1 MAASPR
7 NEPHGPARTL
17 LAALP
22 VALLLAAAAAAQTAP
37 VTPAGDSAPPLA
49 LPANLPISID
59 AASSEVDYR
68 SNHVVFRD
76 VVITQGTARVAADH
90 ASATGLDFRDSTWVF
105 SGHVRIERDGGALES
120 DEARVQFRDNQ
131 LRVATITGQPARFE
145 QQLARSPDK
154 AHGRA
159 TTIVYDLATGRV
171 TFSGDAWLTD
181 GRNEIGGTELVYN
194 VREQRVVAEQQPGSD
209 GRVRITIR
217 PQDTSGRRS
226 EPPP

>member
-1 MAASPR
+1 M
-7 NEPHGPARTL
+7 
-17 LAALP
+17 
-22 VALLLAAAAAAQTAP
+22 
-37 VTPAGDSAPPLA
+37 
-49 LPANLPISID
+49 PANLPISVD

-76 VVITQGTARVAADH
+76 VVITQGTARISADN

-105 SGHVRIERDGGALES
+105 TGHVRIDRDGGALES
-120 DEARVQFRDNQ
+120 DEARVQFRDNL
-131 LRVATITGQPARFE
+131 LRVATISGQPARFE
-145 QQLARSPDK
+145 QQLARSPEK

-159 TTIVYDLATGRV
+159 TTIVYDLATDRV

-181 GRNEIGGTELVYN
+181 GRNEISGAELVYN
-194 VREQRVVAEQQPGSD
+194 VRDQRVVAEQQPGSD

-217 PQDTSGRRS
+217 PQTTPGPRT